1 MQEEN
6 IIRQVINS
14 LGLGPRLGPLAATA
28 RPGLRFGS
36 LLSAAAAGPVC
47 GKLGTFTHNAT
58 F

>member
-36 LLSAAAAGPVC
+36 LLPAAAAGPV
-47 GKLGTFTHNAT
+47 
-58 F
+58 